1 MRLVEWNCRMAL
13 HRKLFLLKDL
23 NADLAIVPEC
33 AENLPEQVE
42 DSFSFAWKGHNPKKG
57 LGVLGFNGWGVD
69 VIDDG
74 PRLPWVLPVRVNHAS
89 QHVCDLLAVW
99 TVAGQRA
106 FDSPYGAQVT
116 ELIDTWS
123 EAMTAANT
131 LIAGDFNTS
140 IQGPS
145 SEEHRA
151 NLDRFSELG
160 MISAYHHA
168 FEIDHG
174 DEPDRT
180 LRWIGP
186 GRTEYRYMCDF
197 VFVPDRLLHGLS
209 ARVEQIWDGE
219 HAGLSDHQPVVVDLP
234 SRGFGNTWTTNGN

>member
-1 MRLVEWNCRMAL
+1 MAL

-33 AENLPEQVE
+33 AKSLPGQVE
-42 DSFSFAWKGHNPKKG
+42 DNFSWAWKGQNLKKG

-74 PRLPWVLPVRVNHAS
+74 PQLPCVLPVGVNHAG
-89 QHVCDLLAVW
+89 QHVFDLLAVW
-99 TVAGQRA
+99 TVTSKNA
-106 FDSPYGAQVT
+106 FGSPYGAQIT
-116 ELIDTWS
+116 ELIDTYS
-123 EAMTAANT
+123 KALAAGNT

-145 SEEHRA
+145 SEEHRT
-151 NLDRFSELG
+151 NLDRLSQLG
-160 MISAYHHA
+160 MISAYHHGLG
-168 FEIDHG
+168 IDHG
-174 DEPDRT
+174 DELDRT

-197 VFVPDRLLHGLS
+197 VFIPDRLLQDLS
-209 ARVEQIWDGE
+209 ARVEPIWEGE
-219 HAGLSDHQPVVVDLP
+219 HVGLSDHQPVVVDIP
-234 SRGFGNTWTTNGN
+234 TAGSGNTWTASGD